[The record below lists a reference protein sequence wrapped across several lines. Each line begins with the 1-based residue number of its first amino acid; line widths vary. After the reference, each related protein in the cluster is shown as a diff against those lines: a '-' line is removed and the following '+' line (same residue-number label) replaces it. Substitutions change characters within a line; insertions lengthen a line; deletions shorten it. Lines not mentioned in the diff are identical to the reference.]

1 MLITFPSLVIQLIV
15 PVLILL
21 LCVLLLIILMMITLL
36 ETIRERDQVSDD
48 GFAPRYYSQLV
59 TAPTQD
65 KCGHFK
71 LQSIKIMESD
81 FSKCVPAL
89 GAIKRGGLVKKKL
102 RCKSRLAVGAAWAV
116 AGRFRGRVWRRG
128 VERGPGSY
136 GRGQRDGRGHV
147 GHGEKDGMGQEKED
161 GMDGEMALHAIPTI
175 GDNHDQHGH

>member
-1 MLITFPSLVIQLIV
+1 M
-15 PVLILL
+15 
-21 LCVLLLIILMMITLL
+21 
-36 ETIRERDQVSDD
+36 SDD
-48 GFAPRYYSQLV
+48 GFAAATIHNLSGPPPS
-59 TAPTQD
+59 D

-147 GHGEKDGMGQEKED
+147 RHGEKDGMGQEKED